1 MFSLIKTLKNIT
13 VLSDV
18 LFKTL
23 RLVTPIMILSSAC
36 YLASSQSLAQAD
48 SSLPDLGNAAS
59 PILSPLDEL
68 ELGRSVLGQLQA
80 SLKISND
87 NIINDYL
94 ESVGFRIVATFS
106 HASNKFNFFTVID
119 PRINAFA
126 LPGGFIGVNSGLILN
141 SESESE
147 LAGVLAHE
155 VAHVKQRHI
164 ARMYEHMGRVKISTI
179 AGLLASIVL
188 ATQNTQAGTGAM
200 AATLA
205 GGQQAMINFTRE
217 HEREADFIGIQALA
231 KAGFDPMGMPS
242 FFQRMYQ
249 DTRFY
254 GRWIPEYLLTHPL
267 SSERLMASKSRA
279 QDYPYKQIADSLQ
292 FHLIKARLHVATAKT
307 PQEATQYFKQALENG
322 TYRNRLGTLY
332 GLALAYLQE
341 GKPNLAKPAID
352 ELLSLAPNEPLFL
365 LVNAQL
371 AMNQQQPNTAIQL
384 LKKAL
389 QTHPN
394 HYALTTNLCSWLIL
408 QKEDN
413 EAIRTIKKQMH
424 YTPDKIELYHLLT
437 NAYVQANQTVQA
449 HIAQAQALKLQGD
462 YRSAIRQ
469 LTMAKKLN
477 NITDREARQIDA
489 QISEIQPKA

>member
-13 VLSDV
+13 VLGDV
-18 LFKTL
+18 SLKTL
-23 RLVTPIMILSSAC
+23 RLVMPTMILGSSL
-36 YLASSQSLAQAD
+36 YLVNLPMSVHAD

-59 PILSPLDEL
+59 PILSPVDEL
-68 ELGRSVLGQLQA
+68 ELGRSVLGELQA
-80 SLKISND
+80 ALQISND
-87 NIINDYL
+87 SVINDYL
-94 ESVGFRIVATFS
+94 ESVGFRIIATFS
-106 HASNKFNFFTVID
+106 QSSSKFNFFTVID

-126 LPGGFIGVNSGLILN
+126 LPGGFIGVNSGLILS

-188 ATQNTQAGTGAM
+188 ATQNPEAGTGAM

-267 SSERLMASKSRA
+267 SSERLMAAKSRA
-279 QDYPYKQIADSLQ
+279 QDYPYKQVADSLQ
-292 FHLIKARLHVATAKT
+292 FHLIKARIHVATAKT
-307 PQEATQYFKQALENG
+307 SQEATHYFKQALENG

-341 GKPNLAKPAID
+341 GKPELAKPSID
-352 ELLSLAPNEPLFL
+352 ELLKLAPNEPLFL

-371 AMNQQQPNTAIQL
+371 AMNQQQPDMAIQL

-389 QTHPN
+389 HTHPN
-394 HYALTTNLCSWLIL
+394 HFALSTNLCNWLIM
-408 QKEDN
+408 QKEN
-413 EAIRTIKKQMH
+413 TEAIRIIKKQMH
-424 YTPDKIELYHLLT
+424 YNPDKIELYALLT
-437 NAYVQANQTVQA
+437 NAYVQANQPVQA

-469 LTMAKKLN
+469 LTLAKKLSD
-477 NITDREARQIDA
+477 ISDREKRQIDA
-489 QISEIQPKA
+489 QISEIQPKV